1 MKIKAAEVVQA
12 LETLQRIADKL
23 EDEALLVV
31 TIKSTSRNNL
41 NYTFDVHLYYTAER
55 KRVDDWQINW
65 TYSELMGMKR
75 NQRGEVK
82 GNGIGIDRA
91 FEVANNLKH
100 LIWLHLQQD
109 VEVNYRGVH

>member
-1 MKIKAAEVVQA
+1 MKIKAAEVVEA
-12 LETLQRIADKL
+12 LDTLQRIADRL

-41 NYTFDVHLYYTAER
+41 SFTFDVDLYYTTED
-55 KRVDDWQINW
+55 KRIDYWHLNW
-65 TYSELMGMKR
+65 TYSKLMGMKR
-75 NQRGEVK
+75 TQYGEVK

-100 LIWLHLQQD
+100 LIKLHLNRD
-109 VEVNYRGVH
+109 VEVNHRGVY